1 MAQRENRYINVL
13 TDYGF
18 KKVFGDKEVMTAFLT
33 DLLQPKSPIQDITF
47 LDKEHDGM
55 AEYERGVIYDL
66 LCQTEDGEEFIVE
79 MQNRNQ
85 AQFSDRI
92 IYYLS
97 RSFSSQGEKGNV
109 AWDFRLKP
117 VYGIFFLN
125 FHLKGFEQR
134 TVRTVQLKVEE
145 TGELFSDK
153 LKVFTLE
160 LPNYRKMKEEDCKT
174 RIDYWLYNITNL
186 ETMTTNIPFQQQQP
200 AFKKVGNIAELVR
213 MTPEEL
219 KQYNIGIDSYRTN
232 LSVMKNERAEG
243 IAEGLAKGLAKGRA
257 EGRAEGI
264 AEGLAKAAK
273 RMLAIGIPV
282 EQISLATGL
291 SVNEIMTIKP

>member
-219 KQYNIGIDSYRTN
+219 KQYNISIDSYRTN

>member
-174 RIDYWLYNITNL
+174 KIDYWLYNITNL

-219 KQYNIGIDSYRTN
+219 KQYNISIDSYRTN

>member
-33 DLLQPKSPIQDITF
+33 DLLQPKSPIADITF
-47 LDKEHDGM
+47 LDKEYDGM

-66 LCQTEDGEEFIVE
+66 LCRTENGEEFIVE

-85 AQFSDRI
+85 IHFSDRI
-92 IYYLS
+92 LYYLS
-97 RSFSSQGEKGNV
+97 RSFSSQGEKGDV

-125 FHLKGFEQR
+125 FHLRGFKQR

-200 AFKKVGNIAELVR
+200 VFEKVGNIAELVR
-213 MTPEEL
+213 MTPDEL
-219 KQYNIGIDSYRTN
+219 KQYNISIDSYRTN

-243 IAEGLAKGLAKGRA
+243 IAEGMAKGMAEGMAKGM
-257 EGRAEGI
+257 
-264 AEGLAKAAK
+264 AKAAK
-273 RMLAIGIPV
+273 RMLDIGIPV
-282 EQISLATGL
+282 EQISVVTGL
-291 SVNEIMTIKP
+291 SINEVMALKQ